1 MDTTTNTNTTAPE
14 ASNHSSGEE
23 NTSILKGT
31 IDKLSTRSAYIW
43 FSICIT
49 VLTTIALVLAT
60 SDKENITIPG
70 KHGKPGKSFTVEMS
84 DKATTIVSACVIS
97 LGILLLFMIISLTY
111 IKTFRMLTEFVGKV
125 SGVIWL
131 FILDSIDCI

>member
-1 MDTTTNTNTTAPE
+1 MDTATNTNTTAPE

-49 VLTTIALVLAT
+49 VLTTIALVLAYT
-60 SDKENITIPG
+60 PTKENITIPG
-70 KHGKPGKSFTVEMS
+70 KHRNLV
-84 DKATTIVSACVIS
+84 
-97 LGILLLFMIISLTY
+97 
-111 IKTFRMLTEFVGKV
+111 KV
-125 SGVIWL
+125 L
-131 FILDSIDCI
+131 Q